1 MEQQVVENIVVIVVF
16 LGTGVMGGLVG
27 NILGWRSGRKIG
39 QREGFQKYLRQ
50 LRFERR
56 DETILIPTDQPH
68 SRRPKGQARV
78 TTAHVSQVRRNW
90 SGT

>member
-1 MEQQVVENIVVIVVF
+1 MEIAEGMV
-16 LGTGVMGGLVG
+16 LWTVMLAACAVSGLVG
-27 NILGWRSGRKIG
+27 NMMGWRSGRKIG

-68 SRRPKGQARV
+68 SRHPKGHARV
-78 TTAHVSQVRRNW
+78 STAHVSQVRRHW
-90 SGT
+90 SGS

>member
-1 MEQQVVENIVVIVVF
+1 MDAFIITLTALSAIVIA
-16 LGTGVMGGLVG
+16 GMIG
-27 NILGWRSGRKIG
+27 NIIGWRSGRKLG

-68 SRRPKGQARV
+68 SRRPKGRARV
-78 TTAHVSQVRRNW
+78 SDAHFSQVRRYW
-90 SGT
+90 SGD